1 LGAFNVSSVSHK
13 HGFFQLRVLLL
24 GTRNQVVLA
33 RAIRLGH
40 LQWAEREERP
50 PSRLASGELV
60 APAGGS
66 NTLPFVG
73 SCFSWSFGLGT
84 GTPTASTLLVTQSH

>member
-13 HGFFQLRVLLL
+13 QGFFQLRVLLL

-60 APAGGS
+60 APAGS
-66 NTLPFVG
+66 SDTLHFIVAA
-73 SCFSWSFGLGT
+73 SLGVLDLEP
-84 GTPTASTLLVTQSH
+84 GPLRPVPYS